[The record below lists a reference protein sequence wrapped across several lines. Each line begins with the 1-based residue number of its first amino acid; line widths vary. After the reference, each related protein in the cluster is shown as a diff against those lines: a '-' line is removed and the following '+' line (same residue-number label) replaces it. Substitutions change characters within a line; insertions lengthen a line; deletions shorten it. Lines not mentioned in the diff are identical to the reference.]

1 MGLEVL
7 GYAFIGGLLPT
18 LIWLYFLLQEDA
30 RCPEPR
36 WIIFLAFMAGMLTV
50 PLVLWPQN
58 YALNNLPACTARD
71 VSSCVPLLIAWAT
84 IEETAKYALAAAAI
98 LWRREAIRRSLDLV
112 TCMITVALGFAAL
125 ENMLFL
131 MQPLASGDYV
141 HGFITGNLRFIGS
154 TLLHV
159 LASATIGFA
168 MAFSFEKSRVVRAA
182 AASLGLILAIALHAA
197 FNFFIISGDG
207 SDTILA
213 FFTVW
218 TGAIVFFAAFEVLKY
233 FRYRNLPKNVC

>member
-1 MGLEVL
+1 MGLEIL
-7 GYAFIGGLLPT
+7 GYAFVGGLLPT
-18 LIWLYFLLQEDA
+18 LVWLYFLLQEDA

-36 WIIFLAFMAGMLTV
+36 WIVFLAFLAGMLAV
-50 PLVLWPQN
+50 PLVLWPQS
-58 YALNNLPACTARD
+58 YALDHLASCSPDD
-71 VSSCVPLLIAWAT
+71 VGTCVPLLTAWAM
-84 IEETAKYALAAAAI
+84 IEETAKYALAAIAI
-98 LWRREAIRRSLDLV
+98 LWRREAIRRSLDIV

-131 MQPLASGDYV
+131 IGPLSEGNYI

-159 LASATIGFA
+159 IASSAIGFA
-168 MAFSFEKSRVVRAA
+168 MAFSFEKSRPVRAA
-182 AASLGLILAIALHAA
+182 AASLGLILAIALHAL
-197 FNFFIISGDG
+197 FNFFILSGDG
-207 SDTILA
+207 SDTVLA

>member
-18 LIWLYFLLQEDA
+18 LIWLYFLLQEDS

-36 WIIFLAFMAGMLTV
+36 WIIFLAFLAGMLAV
-50 PLVLWPQN
+50 PLVLFPQN
-58 YALNNLPACTARD
+58 YALNNLPACVQSD
-71 VSSCVPLLIAWAT
+71 VTSCIPLLVAWAM
-84 IEETAKYALAAAAI
+84 IEETAKYALAAVAI
-98 LWRREAIRRSLDLV
+98 LWRREAIRRSLDIV

-131 MQPLASGDYV
+131 IQPLAQGDYV

-159 LASATIGFA
+159 LASAAIGFA
-168 MAFSFEKSRVVRAA
+168 MAFSFEKSRPVRAA
-182 AASLGLILAIALHAA
+182 ASSLGLILAIALHAA
-197 FNFFIISGDG
+197 FNFFILSGDG

>member
-7 GYAFIGGLLPT
+7 GYAFVGGLLPT

-36 WIIFLAFMAGMLTV
+36 WIVFLAFLAGMIAV
-50 PLVLWPQN
+50 PVVLFPQG
-58 YALNNLPACTARD
+58 YALANLPVCRPADAA
-71 VSSCVPLLIAWAT
+71 SCGPLLLAWAT
-84 IEETAKYALAAAAI
+84 IEETAKYALAAVAI
-98 LWRREAIRRSLDLV
+98 LWRREAIRRGIDLV

-131 MQPLASGDYV
+131 IQPLAAGDYV
-141 HGFITGNLRFIGS
+141 HGFVTGNLRFIGS

-159 LASATIGFA
+159 ISSAAIGFA
-168 MAFSFEKSRVVRAA
+168 MAFSYEKSRAVRAA
-182 AASLGLILAIALHAA
+182 SASFGLMLAIAIHAL

-207 SDTILA
+207 SDTVLA